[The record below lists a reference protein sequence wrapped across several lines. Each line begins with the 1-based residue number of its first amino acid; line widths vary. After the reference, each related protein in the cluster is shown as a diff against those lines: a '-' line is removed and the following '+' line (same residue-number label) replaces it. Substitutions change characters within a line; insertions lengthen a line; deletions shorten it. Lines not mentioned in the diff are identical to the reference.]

1 MSSESEIVNVLS
13 SIANIFL
20 KAVDALEGRLM
31 MIEQRVDDLERFLAD
46 VRQSGAPSPGSR
58 EQTAP
63 SQAFPPMAQDTRRAP
78 TPMTPPTMNIP
89 PPQPPQRVDAYS
101 NPQPQYGSPR
111 QDTYSQPQTP
121 SYQSRPPTY
130 QPPQQ
135 QPYPPPGQPQ
145 PSPYGA
151 PSQSPQAPAGPRP
164 PTNPLN
170 MRQALTSEI
179 KDVFAKMR
187 ARAEGR

>member
-1 MSSESEIVNVLS
+1 MSSDSEIVNVLS

-31 MIEQRVDDLERFLAD
+31 MIEQRVDDLERLLAD
-46 VRQSGAPSPGSR
+46 VRQSGAPSPGRR
-58 EQTAP
+58 EQAAP
-63 SQAFPPMAQDTRRAP
+63 SQGFP
-78 TPMTPPTMNIP
+78 PMTPPTMNIP
-89 PPQPPQRVDAYS
+89 PPQPPQRADAYS

-135 QPYPPPGQPQ
+135 QPYPPPGQQQ

-164 PTNPLN
+164 PASPLN

>member
-31 MIEQRVDDLERFLAD
+31 MIEQRIDDLERFLAD
-46 VRQSGAPSPGSR
+46 ARQSGAQPTGRR
-58 EQTAP
+58 EQAAS
-63 SQAFPPMAQDTRRAP
+63 SQAFSPMAQDTRR
-78 TPMTPPTMNIP
+78 TPPPTMTMP
-89 PPQPPQRVDAYS
+89 PSQTQPRADAYS
-101 NPQPQYGSPR
+101 NPQPQYGR
-111 QDTYSQPQTP
+111 QDNYPQPQTP
-121 SYQSRPPTY
+121 SYESRPPTY
-130 QPPQQ
+130 PPPQQ

-145 PSPYGA
+145 PSPYGTA
-151 PSQSPQAPAGPRP
+151 SQSPQAPAGPRP
-164 PTNPLN
+164 PASPLN
-170 MRQALTSEI
+170 IRQAVTGEL